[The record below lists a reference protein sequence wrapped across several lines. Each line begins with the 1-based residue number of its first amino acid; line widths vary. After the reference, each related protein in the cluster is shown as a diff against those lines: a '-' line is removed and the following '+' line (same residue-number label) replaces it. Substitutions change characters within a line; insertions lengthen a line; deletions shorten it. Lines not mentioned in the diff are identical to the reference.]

1 MQQINCNRSNQLQ
14 WVPLIS
20 FLSLKFLLDVAL
32 YSTARKCP
40 LLIIHIFALRT
51 DAAVAQSDNPWNRGN
66 PEAEMSGLRL
76 NRTSG
81 VTSPRGLPMEMIWLC
96 GNDLQAKAQ
105 ISTEPDHFHRQSP
118 WTSYI

>member
-1 MQQINCNRSNQLQ
+1 MDENDLRETPNHRWFSISLQKDILDLHPRAGGMGWTTPCLSHEAGESN
-14 WVPLIS
+14 
-20 FLSLKFLLDVAL
+20 
-32 YSTARKCP
+32 
-40 LLIIHIFALRT
+40 
-51 DAAVAQSDNPWNRGN
+51 DNPWNRGN

-105 ISTEPDHFHRQSP
+105 VSTEPDHFHRQFP
-118 WTSYI
+118 QTSYI